1 MKKDLRYKFKKIRK
15 KIKNKF
21 LKDKIIYYKIITK
34 KEVKEA
40 SLILIYVSCN
50 DEVNTIPLIKYFIRK
65 GIPIAV
71 PKVSLD
77 KMDFYYIKSLEDL
90 KKGYKGIYEPVP
102 NNLVTSFNKTVSITP
117 GICFN
122 KKGYRVG
129 YGKGFYDKFY
139 QTHHVYKL
147 GITYKEC
154 IIDEDFNDKFDV
166 PLDDIIYC

>member
-1 MKKDLRYKFKKIRK
+1 MKKDLRCKYKKIREK
-15 KIKNKF
+15 VKNKF
-21 LKDKIIYYKIITK
+21 LKDKIIYYKVINK
-34 KEVKEA
+34 KEIKEA

-50 DEVNTIPLIKYFIRK
+50 EEVNTISLIKYFIRK

-77 KMDFYYIKSLEDL
+77 KMDFYYIKSLKDL
-90 KKGYKGIYEPVP
+90 KKGYKGIYEPVT
-102 NNLVTSFNKTVSITP
+102 NDLVTSFKGAVSITP

-139 QTHHVYKL
+139 KTCHVYKL

-154 IIDEDFNDKFDV
+154 IIDEDFNDNFDV
-166 PLDDIIYC
+166 PVDDIIYS

>member
-50 DEVNTIPLIKYFIRK
+50 DEVNTIPLIKHFIRK

-77 KMDFYYIKSLEDL
+77 KMDFYYIKSLKDL

-102 NNLVTSFNKTVSITP
+102 NNLVTSFNKTVSRQTTFFLQP
-117 GICFN
+117 SSKRKQTQQNLFLLAFVT
-122 KKGYRVG
+122 KLSP
-129 YGKGFYDKFY
+129 FYAS
-139 QTHHVYKL
+139 
-147 GITYKEC
+147 
-154 IIDEDFNDKFDV
+154 
-166 PLDDIIYC
+166 

>member
-1 MKKDLRYKFKKIRK
+1 MRLKLPHVTESTEIVQLIITLIRK
-15 KIKNKF
+15 APGLYMNLSQKQYAAFATARHSPKIGVPKSKR
-21 LKDKIIYYKIITK
+21 ITK

-77 KMDFYYIKSLEDL
+77 KMDFYYIKSLKDL

-139 QTHHVYKL
+139 Q
-147 GITYKEC
+147 C
-154 IIDEDFNDKFDV
+154 
-166 PLDDIIYC
+166 

>member
-77 KMDFYYIKSLEDL
+77 KMDFYYIKSLKDL

-122 KKGYRVG
+122 KKVIG
-129 YGKGFYDKFY
+129 
-139 QTHHVYKL
+139 
-147 GITYKEC
+147 
-154 IIDEDFNDKFDV
+154 
-166 PLDDIIYC
+166 